1 MHVRARAAELE
12 RSIASDGRSAPPQP
26 GGCLVFNAS
35 IYRDLAPSGRQIDL
49 KLTAT
54 ECPSYGGSIM
64 DPPRRH
70 PPCQAGMSTMGPDGS
85 RCCVLPYA
93 PCVAP
98 SVHAQPA
105 SRGPDRRLS
114 VAL

>member
-1 MHVRARAAELE
+1 MDVRARAAELE
-12 RSIASDGRSAPPQP
+12 RSIGSDGRSAPPQP

-54 ECPSYGGSIM
+54 ECPSYGDSSPAASAM
-64 DPPRRH
+64 PSWHVDH
-70 PPCQAGMSTMGPDGS
+70 GS
-85 RCCVLPYA
+85 RCCALPYA
-93 PCVAP
+93 PCVP
-98 SVHAQPA
+98 HPQCTPLEPA
-105 SRGPDRRLS
+105 SRGSDRRLS

>member
-54 ECPSYGGSIM
+54 ECPSYGDSSPAASAM
-64 DPPRRH
+64 PSWHVDH
-70 PPCQAGMSTMGPDGS
+70 GS
-85 RCCVLPYA
+85 RWVRCCALPYA
-93 PCVAP
+93 PCAAP

-105 SRGPDRRLS
+105 SRGSDRRLS